1 VSLYLIVDI
10 RGPFVVPLETIKDN
24 PCVISITCI
33 DPFISRRKEGMQE
46 VEIRHKIKEA
56 IANVS
61 DIGLEDIPDDASF
74 QDDLGLDS
82 LVLLEISVDIEMQFG
97 IEVTEEELAQLH
109 TIQDAVH
116 LVQQSLV
123 KP

>member
-1 VSLYLIVDI
+1 MED
-10 RGPFVVPLETIKDN
+10 
-24 PCVISITCI
+24 
-33 DPFISRRKEGMQE
+33 
-46 VEIRHKIKEA
+46 VEIRNKIKEA

-61 DIGLEDIPDDASF
+61 DIELEDIPDNASF

-97 IEVTEEELAQLH
+97 IEVAEEDLSQLH
-109 TIQDAVH
+109 TIQDAVE

-123 KP
+123 KQ

>member
-1 VSLYLIVDI
+1 
-10 RGPFVVPLETIKDN
+10 
-24 PCVISITCI
+24 VISITFI
-33 DPFISRRKEGMQE
+33 DPFISRRKEGMHE

-61 DIGLEDIPDDASF
+61 DMSLEDIPDDASF

-97 IEVTEEELAQLH
+97 IEVTEEELGQLH